1 MKKIYSI
8 VMAAMLCCSITTAW
22 ATTPFTE
29 GFESAVPPT
38 GWSTIHVKGGNW
50 SRNNATYYVS
60 VHGGSYDAMMAYASS
75 GGADNY
81 LITPQLSPVAGETL
95 QFYLASQNYAG
106 TTVTVEVSEA
116 GNENASDFTTVL
128 ATYKSNVDINS
139 SWGDAK
145 EISLSEYA
153 GKNIYI
159 AFHVVD
165 NNGGNIYLD
174 DVSIL
179 APVSCPKPTEL
190 SYSNV
195 TSSSVKL
202 SWTNGGSETKWNVS
216 YKEGSADWA
225 TVAATTNPYTLS
237 VTAATSYQ
245 VKVQAACAADD
256 ESEFSNV
263 VSFETPCESITT
275 LPWSENFEDQT
286 NDAVPTCWSN
296 AGSTSVGGGS
306 GAPAVPAWGVYTY
319 GGNKMIRM
327 ANYYASP
334 SSGSIAQINT
344 PTIVLPATPAQKLTF
359 DYSHTAS
366 CGAFKV
372 QISAD
377 GGEWKELESYAKGS
391 GSSESNP
398 GDFTGAEIS
407 LADFA
412 GKSIV
417 IRFFANANYGD
428 GGIYVDNLSIVATGA
443 SCSKPRELAV
453 SEVTTNSAKVAWEST
468 AANFGLQLSTDGEN
482 WNEVDGNI
490 TNPFELK
497 NLTPGT
503 QYYVQVKAVCDADL
517 ESEFTAAVSFRP
529 ECEHASVSESTAWE
543 EGFET
548 KVVDALP
555 VCWAVTETNNEDN
568 YAKVIT
574 SNAKTGSKCLDIQAK
589 NTNTRIVLLP
599 EFAEEVKNLKISF
612 DYNNGTTSNKN
623 GQLEVGYY
631 SNSTFTNVATLD
643 RVDSYAAS
651 GVIEMPKT
659 ASESARLALRL
670 VGNSSSFYLSHA
682 YIDNISVIRKV
693 VCPLPTALTV
703 DPASNGAVVSWTPGD
718 EETEWN
724 IRYREVAE
732 PEANWTVKPVQEDE
746 VTLSNLTAGKNYEVQ
761 VQAACDEEHSSAW
774 TASVNFATT
783 CPVPTNLTVEAVEAN
798 TAIVKWECAE
808 EKFNLQY
815 RADGADAWKTIENIA
830 AKSYELAEL
839 AGSTTYEVQVQ
850 AACGGEFSEAIELT
864 TKCNARAAD
873 ELPFFEDF
881 EQVEV
886 GKLPECWFVLPED
899 AAVSVLA
906 MNDNSGNKLY
916 VANGVPECWIA
927 QPAFDAE
934 LNGYTLSF
942 DYSSAAQLEVGYLTA
957 ANGDQFVSL
966 LEPTA
971 SPVQYDLKD
980 LPVQAR
986 YLAIHYLATASW
998 HLAYIDN
1005 VRLAIT
1011 PETPSAI
1018 DNNSINATATKR
1030 IVNGQLIIERDGETY
1045 NAQGVVIR

>member
-1 MKKIYSI
+1 M
-8 VMAAMLCCSITTAW
+8 
-22 ATTPFTE
+22 
-29 GFESAVPPT
+29 
-38 GWSTIHVKGGNW
+38 
-50 SRNNATYYVS
+50 
-60 VHGGSYDAMMAYASS
+60 
-75 GGADNY
+75 
-81 LITPQLSPVAGETL
+81 
-95 QFYLASQNYAG
+95 
-106 TTVTVEVSEA
+106 
-116 GNENASDFTTVL
+116 
-128 ATYKSNVDINS
+128 
-139 SWGDAK
+139 
-145 EISLSEYA
+145 
-153 GKNIYI
+153 
-159 AFHVVD
+159 
-165 NNGGNIYLD
+165 
-174 DVSIL
+174 
-179 APVSCPKPTEL
+179 
-190 SYSNV
+190 
-195 TSSSVKL
+195 
-202 SWTNGGSETKWNVS
+202 
-216 YKEGSADWA
+216 
-225 TVAATTNPYTLS
+225 
-237 VTAATSYQ
+237 
-245 VKVQAACAADD
+245 
-256 ESEFSNV
+256 
-263 VSFETPCESITT
+263 
-275 LPWSENFEDQT
+275 
-286 NDAVPTCWSN
+286 
-296 AGSTSVGGGS
+296 
-306 GAPAVPAWGVYTY
+306 
-319 GGNKMIRM
+319 
-327 ANYYASP
+327 
-334 SSGSIAQINT
+334 
-344 PTIVLPATPAQKLTF
+344 
-359 DYSHTAS
+359 
-366 CGAFKV
+366 
-372 QISAD
+372 
-377 GGEWKELESYAKGS
+377 
-391 GSSESNP
+391 
-398 GDFTGAEIS
+398 
-407 LADFA
+407 
-412 GKSIV
+412 
-417 IRFFANANYGD
+417 
-428 GGIYVDNLSIVATGA
+428 
-443 SCSKPRELAV
+443 
-453 SEVTTNSAKVAWEST
+453 
-468 AANFGLQLSTDGEN
+468 
-482 WNEVDGNI
+482 
-490 TNPFELK
+490 
-497 NLTPGT
+497 
-503 QYYVQVKAVCDADL
+503 
-517 ESEFTAAVSFRP
+517 
-529 ECEHASVSESTAWE
+529 
-543 EGFET
+543 
-548 KVVDALP
+548 
-555 VCWAVTETNNEDN
+555 TETNNEDN